1 MNCLLC
7 FNEDIEGNGELGL
20 VQAVLSSITVWCNEK
35 LQDYHLHFLQV
46 CFFKE
51 FILLLIICAGKLAF
65 G

>member
-46 CFFKE
+46 CFF
-51 FILLLIICAGKLAF
+51 
-65 G
+65 